1 MDSYGTRSLREI
13 VRILFS
19 HWFMM
24 LVILAVGGG
33 GTWYVCE
40 NWAPRKYRSQVSLIY
55 KRPANK
61 NPINSDVVGERA
73 LEVFVKSQQQV
84 LMSDLVLA
92 RAKVIAEDPT
102 LRERWYELRAAWEE
116 AQQVAGGAVSDSRQ
130 AIDEFLAT
138 EGVTKKVAALMGH
151 DAGRTVSSSSSKQTD
166 LIDFRKSIKLETPG
180 GEQVGMTETFMIT
193 VDQPGERTGDSY
205 KRAYYAADLVAD
217 MYIVRYQELQRL
229 QNDPALRV
237 MEDVVSNFG
246 QELEARRKAYDDFI
260 QENVADITGLEQLL
274 KSGTE
279 QGYQIILSE
288 VRKNDATLSLDLAK
302 DQANYDAIKKVLPE
316 KAFEAGFITTLPD
329 DLVASLVDAVAA
341 EFMRDDT
348 GFVEMTKNLANLET
362 KRARVE
368 TQFLEES
375 KDLQYIREQI
385 SRLKKQMLSQVVAY
399 ARGLEL
405 RVASRRQQ
413 KLKNDEL
420 VTRYTKDLSKVQA
433 KLATYARLKN
443 DFEVAQ
449 KQMERLEQ
457 DKIDAMANRLRAR
470 EAVTINKL
478 DQASMPDIAR
488 PVVPL
493 TIIYTIVACAV
504 SLLLGV
510 TLAFLA
516 DHFDHTLRSAVDAER
531 YLGVPV
537 VGSVKKR
544 GRRIVLSS

>member
-1 MDSYGTRSLREI
+1 
-13 VRILFS
+13 
-19 HWFMM
+19 MM

-40 NWAPRKYRSQVSLIY
+40 NYAPRKYRSQVSLIY
-55 KRPANK
+55 KRPAAK
-61 NPINSDVVGERA
+61 NPINADVAGERA
-73 LEVFVKSQQQV
+73 LEVFVKAQQQI

-92 RAKVIAEDPT
+92 RAKVIADDST
-102 LRERWYELRAAWEE
+102 LRKEWLDLRGKWEK
-116 AQQVAGGAVSDSRQ
+116 AQQTSGGGVADAQD
-130 AIDEFLAT
+130 AIDEFL
-138 EGVTKKVAALMGH
+138 TKGAVEQKV
-151 DAGRTVSSSSSKQTD
+151 SKLLREKQRD
-166 LIDFRKSIKLETPG
+166 LVDFRKSIKLETPG

-193 VDQPGERTGDSY
+193 VDQPGERDVRDSH
-205 KRAYYAADLVAD
+205 KKAYYAADLVAD
-217 MYIVRYQELQRL
+217 MYIARYQELQRA

-237 MEDVVSNFG
+237 MEDVV
-246 QELEARRKAYDDFI
+246 ARYGEEFEVRRTAYEDFI
-260 QENVADITGLEQLL
+260 KANINDITGLEQLL

-279 QGYQIILSE
+279 QGIQIILSE
-288 VRKNDATLSLDLAK
+288 VRKNDATLGIELAR
-302 DQANYDAIKKVLPE
+302 DQANFDAIKKVLPE
-316 KAFEAGFITTLPD
+316 KVFEAGFIASLGD
-329 DLVASLVDAVAA
+329 DVVSTLVDAVAS
-341 EFMRDDT
+341 EFMRENT

-375 KDLQYIREQI
+375 RDLQYVREQI
-385 SRLKKQMLSQVVAY
+385 SRLKKQMLTQIIAH

-405 RVASRRQQ
+405 RVASRTQQ
-413 KLKNDEL
+413 KAKNQEL
-420 VTRYTKDLSKVQA
+420 MERYTKDLNKVQA
-433 KLATYARLKN
+433 KLAEYARLKN

-478 DQASMPDIAR
+478 DQASMPDAER
-488 PVVPL
+488 PVVPM

>member
-1 MDSYGTRSLREI
+1 
-13 VRILFS
+13 
-19 HWFMM
+19 M

-40 NWAPRKYRSQVSLIY
+40 NYAPRKYRSQVSLIY
-55 KRPANK
+55 KRPAAK
-61 NPINSDVVGERA
+61 NPINADVAGERA
-73 LEVFVKSQQQV
+73 LEVFVKAQQQI

-92 RAKVIAEDPT
+92 RAKVIADDST
-102 LRERWYELRAAWEE
+102 LRKEWLDLRGKWEK
-116 AQQVAGGAVSDSRQ
+116 AQQTSGGGVADAQD
-130 AIDEFLAT
+130 AIDEFL
-138 EGVTKKVAALMGH
+138 TKGAVEQKV
-151 DAGRTVSSSSSKQTD
+151 SKLLREKQRD
-166 LIDFRKSIKLETPG
+166 LVDFRKSIKLETPG

-193 VDQPGERTGDSY
+193 VDQPGERDVRDSH
-205 KRAYYAADLVAD
+205 KKAYYAADLVAD
-217 MYIVRYQELQRL
+217 MYIARYQELQRA

-237 MEDVVSNFG
+237 MEDVV
-246 QELEARRKAYDDFI
+246 ARYGEEFEVRRTAYEDFI
-260 QENVADITGLEQLL
+260 KANINDITGLEQLL

-279 QGYQIILSE
+279 QGIQIILSE
-288 VRKNDATLSLDLAK
+288 VRKNDATLGIELAR
-302 DQANYDAIKKVLPE
+302 DQANFDAIKKVLPE
-316 KAFEAGFITTLPD
+316 KVFEAGFIASLGD
-329 DLVASLVDAVAA
+329 DVVSTLVDAVAS
-341 EFMRDDT
+341 EFMRENT

-375 KDLQYIREQI
+375 RDLQYVREQI
-385 SRLKKQMLSQVVAY
+385 SRLKKQMLTQIIAH

-405 RVASRRQQ
+405 RVASRTQQ
-413 KLKNDEL
+413 KAKNQEL
-420 VTRYTKDLSKVQA
+420 MERYTKDLNKVQA
-433 KLATYARLKN
+433 KLAEYARLKN

-478 DQASMPDIAR
+478 DQASMPDAER
-488 PVVPL
+488 PVVPM

>member
-1 MDSYGTRSLREI
+1 
-13 VRILFS
+13 
-19 HWFMM
+19 M

-40 NWAPRKYRSQVSLIY
+40 NYAPRKYRSQVSLIY
-55 KRPANK
+55 KRPAAK
-61 NPINSDVVGERA
+61 NPINADVAGERA
-73 LEVFVKSQQQV
+73 LEVFVKAQQQI

-92 RAKVIAEDPT
+92 RAKVIADDT
-102 LRERWYELRAAWEE
+102 ALRKEWLDLRGKWEK
-116 AQQVAGGAVSDSRQ
+116 AQQTSGGGVADAQD
-130 AIDEFLAT
+130 AIDSFLQSTA
-138 EGVTKKVAALMGH
+138 VMKKVNELLGQPDGKVASATGN
-151 DAGRTVSSSSSKQTD
+151 KQKD

-193 VDQPGERTGDSY
+193 VDQPGERTVQDSH

-217 MYIVRYQELQRL
+217 MYIARYQELQRA

-237 MEDVVSNFG
+237 MEDVV
-246 QELEARRKAYDDFI
+246 ARYGEEFDVRRTAYEDFI
-260 QENVADITGLEQLL
+260 KANINDITGLEQLL

-279 QGYQIILSE
+279 QGIQIILSE
-288 VRKNDATLSLDLAK
+288 VRKNDATLGIELAR
-302 DQANYDAIKKVLPE
+302 DQANFDAIKKVLPE
-316 KAFEAGFITTLPD
+316 KVFEAGFIASLGD
-329 DLVASLVDAVAA
+329 DVVSTLVDAVAS
-341 EFMRDDT
+341 EFMRENT

-375 KDLQYIREQI
+375 RDLQYVREQI
-385 SRLKKQMLSQVVAY
+385 SRLKKQMLTQIIAH

-405 RVASRRQQ
+405 RVASRTQQ
-413 KLKNDEL
+413 KAKNQEL
-420 VTRYTKDLSKVQA
+420 MERYTKDLNKVQA
-433 KLATYARLKN
+433 KLAEYARLKN

-478 DQASMPDIAR
+478 DQASMPDAER
-488 PVVPL
+488 PVVPM

>member
-1 MDSYGTRSLREI
+1 
-13 VRILFS
+13 
-19 HWFMM
+19 M

-40 NWAPRKYRSQVSLIY
+40 NYAPRKYRSQVSLIY
-55 KRPANK
+55 KRPAAK
-61 NPINSDVVGERA
+61 NPINADVAGERA
-73 LEVFVKSQQQV
+73 LEVFVKAQQQI

-92 RAKVIAEDPT
+92 RAKVIADDT
-102 LRERWYELRAAWEE
+102 ALRKEWLDLRGKWEK
-116 AQQVAGGAVSDSRQ
+116 AQQTSGGGVADAQD
-130 AIDEFLAT
+130 AIDEFL
-138 EGVTKKVAALMGH
+138 TKGAVEQKV
-151 DAGRTVSSSSSKQTD
+151 SKLLREKQRD
-166 LIDFRKSIKLETPG
+166 LVDFRKSIKLETPG

-193 VDQPGERTGDSY
+193 VDQPGERDVRDSH
-205 KRAYYAADLVAD
+205 KKAYYAADLVAD
-217 MYIVRYQELQRL
+217 MYIARYQELQRA

-237 MEDVVSNFG
+237 MEDVV
-246 QELEARRKAYDDFI
+246 ARYGEEFEVRRTAYEDFI
-260 QENVADITGLEQLL
+260 KANINDITGLEQLL

-279 QGYQIILSE
+279 QGIQIILSE
-288 VRKNDATLSLDLAK
+288 VRKNDATLGIELAR
-302 DQANYDAIKKVLPE
+302 DQANFDAIKKVLPE
-316 KAFEAGFITTLPD
+316 KVFEAGFIASLGD
-329 DLVASLVDAVAA
+329 DVVSTLVDAVAS
-341 EFMRDDT
+341 EFMRENT

-375 KDLQYIREQI
+375 RDLQYVREQI
-385 SRLKKQMLSQVVAY
+385 SRLKKQMLTQIIAH

-405 RVASRRQQ
+405 RVASRTQQ
-413 KLKNDEL
+413 KAKNQEL
-420 VTRYTKDLSKVQA
+420 MERYTKDLNKVQA
-433 KLATYARLKN
+433 KLAEYARLKN

-478 DQASMPDIAR
+478 DQASMPDAER
-488 PVVPL
+488 PVVPM

>member
-1 MDSYGTRSLREI
+1 
-13 VRILFS
+13 
-19 HWFMM
+19 MM
-24 LVILAVGGG
+24 IVILAVGGG

-61 NPINSDVVGERA
+61 NPITSEVVGERA
-73 LEVFVKSQQQV
+73 LEVFVKAQQQV

-92 RAKVIAEDPT
+92 RAKVIAENNN
-102 LRERWYELRAAWEE
+102 LRKRWYELRGVWDE
-116 AQQVAGGAVSDSRQ
+116 AQQTAGGAVADARQ
-130 AIDEFLAT
+130 AIDEFLT
-138 EGVTKKVAALMGH
+138 SEPVSKKVAELMGH
-151 DAGRTVSSSSSKQTD
+151 EGGKSVANASAKQRD

-193 VDQPGERTGDSY
+193 VDQPGERVGESY

-217 MYIVRYQELQRL
+217 MYIVRYQELQRA

-237 MEDVVSNFG
+237 MEDVVANFG
-246 QELEARRKAYDDFI
+246 RELDVRRKAYDDFI
-260 QENVADITGLEQLL
+260 QANVEDITGLEQLL

-288 VRKNDATLSLDLAK
+288 VRKNDASLSLDLAK
-302 DQANYDAIKKVLPE
+302 DQAVYDAIKKTLPE
-316 KAFEAGFITTLPD
+316 KAFEAGFIATLAD
-329 DLVASLVDAVAA
+329 DLVSSLVDAVAS
-341 EFMRDDT
+341 EFMSENT
-348 GFVEMTKNLANLET
+348 GFVEMTKNMANLET

-368 TQFLEES
+368 TQFLDES
-375 KDLQYIREQI
+375 RDLQYVREQI
-385 SRLKKQMLSQVVAY
+385 GRLKKQMLSQIIAH

-405 RVASRRQQ
+405 RVASRKQQ
-413 KLKNDEL
+413 KITNDEL
-420 VTRYTKDLSKVQA
+420 ITRYTKNLGKVQA
-433 KLATYARLKN
+433 KLASYARLKN

-457 DKIDAMANRLRAR
+457 DKIDAMSNRLRAR

-478 DQASMPDIAR
+478 DQASMPDAER

-493 TIIYTIVACAV
+493 TMIYTIVACAV
-504 SLLLGV
+504 SILLGV

-537 VGSVKKR
+537 LGSVKKR
-544 GRRIVLSS
+544 GRRIILSS